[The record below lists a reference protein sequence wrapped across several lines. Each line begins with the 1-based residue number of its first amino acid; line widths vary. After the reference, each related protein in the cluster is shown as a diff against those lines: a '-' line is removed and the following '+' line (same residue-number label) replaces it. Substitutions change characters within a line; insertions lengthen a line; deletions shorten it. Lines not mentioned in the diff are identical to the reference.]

1 MKGIKRLAQ
10 HLDISIGTVSRAL
23 NGKPDVNEETRK
35 RVLDAAARLGY
46 VPNQAGQALRRG
58 ATNAVGFMIES
69 NDETEANSDNFFL
82 GVISGLTGALL
93 QHKLDL
99 VVLPC
104 SVNEDPHDY
113 LKRIVARRL
122 VDAVIIS
129 ATQRGDRRIELLKSA
144 RIPFIALGRTGG
156 PDEHAWID
164 LDFEGVA
171 HEAVARLAAR
181 GHKQIAVAIPDNDI
195 NLGFVF
201 REAFLDAMAQHG
213 LTVDPAHIVRAR
225 SSEQGGYAIGSAIL
239 AMERR
244 PTAIVLV
251 YEMMAIG
258 LYRRLNEAGL
268 VPGRDIAI
276 VGFREGPQSKFLS
289 PALTS
294 FRMSLRDLGVG
305 LAEGLLATMPAYA
318 DIYPAGAVHKLWP
331 MELIEGESDAMVIGR
346 G

>member
-35 RVLDAAARLGY
+35 RVLEAAARLGY
-46 VPNQAGQALRRG
+46 VPNQAGRALRQG
-58 ATNAVGFMIES
+58 ATNSIGFMIES

-82 GVISGLTGALL
+82 GVIGGLTGALL

-129 ATQRGDRRIELLKSA
+129 ATQRGDRRIELLNSA

-171 HEAVARLAAR
+171 RSAVARLVAR
-181 GHKQIAVAIPDNDI
+181 GHKEIAVAIPDNEI
-195 NLGFVF
+195 NLGYVF
-201 REAFLDAMAQHG
+201 RDAFLDAMAQHG

-239 AMERR
+239 AMQRR

-268 VPGRDIAI
+268 VPGRDLAI

-294 FRMSLRDLGVG
+294 FRMSLRDLGIG
-305 LAEGLLATMPAYA
+305 LAEGLLATMPVYA
-318 DIYPAGAVHKLWP
+318 DIYSPAPVHKLWP
-331 MELIEGESDAMVIGR
+331 MELVEGESDGIAIG
-346 G
+346 

>member
-35 RVLDAAARLGY
+35 RVLDAAAKLGY
-46 VPNQAGQALRRG
+46 VPNQAGRSLRRG
-58 ATNAVGFMIES
+58 ATNAIGFMIES

-82 GVISGLTGALL
+82 GVIAGLTGALL
-93 QHKLDL
+93 QHGLDL

-113 LKRIVARRL
+113 LQRIVARRL

-129 ATQRGDRRIELLKSA
+129 ATQRGDRRIDLLKAA

-156 PDEHAWID
+156 EDEHAWID

-171 HEAVARLAAR
+171 HEAVARLVAR
-181 GHKQIAVAIPDNDI
+181 GHRQIAVAIPDNDI
-195 NLGFVF
+195 NLGYVF
-201 REAFLDAMAQHG
+201 RDAFVDALAHHG
-213 LTVDPAHIVRAR
+213 LTADPSFIIRAR
-225 SSEQGGYAIGSAIL
+225 SSEHGGYTIGNAIL
-239 AMERR
+239 AMENR
-244 PTAIVLV
+244 PSAIVLV

-258 LYRRLNEAGL
+258 LYRRLSEAG
-268 VPGRDIAI
+268 VIPGRDLAI
-276 VGFREGPQSKFLS
+276 IGFREGPQSQFLS
-289 PALTS
+289 PALTC
-294 FRMSLRDLGVG
+294 FRMSLRNLGIG

-318 DIYPAGAVHKLWP
+318 DSYSPGPVHKLWP
-331 MELIEGESDAMVIGR
+331 MELVEGESDAMVVEG
-346 G
+346 